1 MSAEEPTPHAD
12 EDISYG
18 GVCPVCGDEF
28 TDGFDDL
35 EEDQSVEDV
44 RVCVVELENGE
55 ADALFHLPDDQTP
68 PGELPEHFV
77 VAEIGD
83 VQITGPPQTFEAGA
97 EEDLE
102 EIESPGA
109 VENARVVSYE

>member
-1 MSAEEPTPHAD
+1 MSDADAGGKQD
-12 EDISYG
+12 EDLAYG

-35 EEDQSVEDV
+35 REGESREDV
-44 RVCVVELENGE
+44 RVCVVELEDGE
-55 ADALFHLPDDQTP
+55 ADALFHLPDDQTDSDP
-68 PGELPEHFV
+68 LPSHFV
-77 VAEIGD
+77 VFEVAG
-83 VQITGPPQTFEAGA
+83 VQFTGPAHTFESDA

-102 EIESPGA
+102 KLEDADG